1 MNVKRVERTDDEWR
15 SMLSSE
21 RFRVL
26 RRGGTEPAHSGQLT
40 DVFEPGLYVC
50 AGCESPL
57 FTGDAKFESRCG
69 WPSFW
74 VPVAPDVISEH
85 VDDSFGMHRTE
96 VRCAACGGHLGHV
109 FTDGPPPTGLRY
121 CINSLSLEF
130 QPAE

>member
-15 SMLSSE
+15 AALTPE
-21 RFRVL
+21 QFRVL
-26 RRGGTEPAHSGQLT
+26 RRAGTEPAHSGDLT
-40 DVFEPGLYVC
+40 GVFEPGLYVC
-50 AGCESPL
+50 AGCENPL
-57 FTGDAKFESRCG
+57 FTGDAKFESSCG

-74 VPVAPDVISEH
+74 IPVTPDVISEH

-130 QPAE
+130 RPAE